1 MQSPSNYKTV
11 GNNLKTISSKIT
23 PKATHNTFLAS
34 NLLSSKKNS
43 NNNLKNIN
51 LFEKTIKIVEYNDEK
66 NNVDLDNLNILQTIQ
81 QFGQILRNTNLGQNC
96 IYSEENLRKINELNE
111 VLKSLG
117 NENKDSIPSNPSKQ
131 EDKTVSIGSGGRAV
145 TTSNNNLGG
154 SLKAVKNNQ
163 KTYFS
168 HTNNNGVKKN
178 LKNLHN
184 TVKQTLSPKMNTN
197 ERLLTKE
204 NEDCNITGFSEQKIN
219 SATKKDVIISE
230 IYKNSDYRI
239 KRYGVLFEF
248 ITTNIAEIKNLI
260 MTSTLKKSEAGDEDK
275 EDLMKLNL
283 LSNHECH
290 FKKKSSTSNEIDKIA
305 RKINEENNLMFS
317 SISFLN
323 STPKKQPD
331 SDKIASISKEKGKI
345 NYSENYNDSDI
356 EEFDYNEDKKEYF
369 QQKPNENST
378 NERVK
383 KYKNKRKNNNT
394 NILDLINVSKSF
406 IISSINS
413 EFYKDLFYE
422 SFFDH
427 NNNNISNEMSEL
439 KGDLLVLN
447 DNIEQSI
454 ILERKDINESLDKT
468 KENINLLDRRK
479 VVPQNVIKNIEKK
492 FTIVRNI

>member
-1 MQSPSNYKTV
+1 
-11 GNNLKTISSKIT
+11 
-23 PKATHNTFLAS
+23 
-34 NLLSSKKNS
+34 
-43 NNNLKNIN
+43 
-51 LFEKTIKIVEYNDEK
+51 
-66 NNVDLDNLNILQTIQ
+66 
-81 QFGQILRNTNLGQNC
+81 
-96 IYSEENLRKINELNE
+96 
-111 VLKSLG
+111 
-117 NENKDSIPSNPSKQ
+117 
-131 EDKTVSIGSGGRAV
+131 
-145 TTSNNNLGG
+145 
-154 SLKAVKNNQ
+154 
-163 KTYFS
+163 
-168 HTNNNGVKKN
+168 
-178 LKNLHN
+178 
-184 TVKQTLSPKMNTN
+184 
-197 ERLLTKE
+197 
-204 NEDCNITGFSEQKIN
+204 
-219 SATKKDVIISE
+219 
-230 IYKNSDYRI
+230 
-239 KRYGVLFEF
+239 
-248 ITTNIAEIKNLI
+248 
-260 MTSTLKKSEAGDEDK
+260 
-275 EDLMKLNL
+275 MKLNL